1 MDKRVRKRYEL
12 ESLSLIVLVRISRV
26 RGSINW
32 NNNSVEVMGFGT
44 LPILSLLRKHVCDI
58 CDLFLIYQPGEH
70 ESWVCYQ
77 ITVLVYMLKGC
88 CHIKDNQKFRP
99 FPWLIPENTY
109 NRDLFLLKETMCGSM
124 LWQIS
129 FYYTKLASPP
139 HFCMDGWNNIIAKLM
154 EI

>member
-44 LPILSLLRKHVCDI
+44 LPILSLLRKHVYDI

-77 ITVLVYMLKGC
+77 ITVLIYMLKGF
-88 CHIKDNQKFRP
+88 CHIKDYQKFRP
-99 FPWLIPENTY
+99 FPWVIPENTY
-109 NRDLFLLKETMCGSM
+109 NRDLFLFKETYVWACVVANQF
-124 LWQIS
+124 LLYQIS
-129 FYYTKLASPP
+129 SPP
-139 HFCMDGWNNIIAKLM
+139 SISAWMVETIL
-154 EI
+154 